1 MKKLIVLAA
10 GLSVLL
16 GGCGLFRH
24 DEHRG
29 GYSANPQVV
38 ISDKPDPSGNPSF
51 FVSPHTLV
59 FKEPGRSVEIVWS
72 LPKDA
77 KLRFSPRLG
86 IFIEGEIKQRVER
99 LPKDGGNDKAA
110 TRAVQESTY
119 LDPDQNEIV
128 DCKVRESGLQF
139 SCQNKHT
146 RPGRYKY
153 SVRLTDGNA
162 DYLIDP
168 DMDNW

>member
-1 MKKLIVLAA
+1 M
-10 GLSVLL
+10 
-16 GGCGLFRH
+16 
-24 DEHRG
+24 
-29 GYSANPQVV
+29 V

-77 KLRFSPRLG
+77 KLRFSPAKG
-86 IFIEGEIKQRVER
+86 IVINGEIKERVQR

-110 TRAVQESTY
+110 SRSAVDTTY
-119 LDPDQNEIV
+119 IDPEQNEIV
-128 DCKVRESGLQF
+128 DCKVRADGFQF
-139 SCQNKHT
+139 TCLNKHT

-168 DMDNW
+168 DLDNW